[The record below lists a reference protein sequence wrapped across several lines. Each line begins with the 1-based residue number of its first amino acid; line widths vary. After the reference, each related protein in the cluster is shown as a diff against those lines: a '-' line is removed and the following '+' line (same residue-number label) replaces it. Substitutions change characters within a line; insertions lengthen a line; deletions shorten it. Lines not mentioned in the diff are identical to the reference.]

1 MRVRASL
8 KLIARLLCMLALLG
22 ETVCQTTSKLSSPPQ
37 EIPASFFGMHIH
49 HMVSPNG
56 MDPLTPWPSVNV
68 PEWRLWDA
76 RVTWPDLEPS
86 KGQWHFD
93 NLDRSLAMAEEH
105 HTEVLMTLGLT
116 PRWASARPE
125 EPSAYQPGFA
135 AEPKDLEDWR
145 MFVKTVG
152 TRYKGR
158 IHAYEIWNE
167 PNLKEF
173 WSGTTDQLL
182 ALTRE
187 AHNIIKS
194 VDPAAV
200 IVSPS
205 ATGIHGTPW
214 LSEFLSKG
222 GGQFV
227 DVIGYH
233 FYVTPRPPEEM
244 VPLIR
249 EVRQIMLDTG
259 AGDKPLWNTESG
271 WAQPK
276 PFPSQ
281 ALAASYLART
291 YILNWAAGVQR
302 FYWYA
307 WDNHGWVS
315 LETTEQDSRTI
326 TPAGQAYGV
335 IQNWLVG
342 ARLDWCNDDT
352 GGTWI
357 RELNRNEEPEWIVWN
372 PGSTKPFALAPSWK
386 IGTITALLQKPHA
399 IVGNS
404 VEVGPTPELL
414 TRASGLASPK

>member
-1 MRVRASL
+1 
-8 KLIARLLCMLALLG
+8 MLALLG

-205 ATGIHGTPW
+205 ATGAHGIPW

-222 GGQFV
+222 GGRFV

-233 FYVTPRPPEEM
+233 FYVTPNPPEEM
-244 VPLIR
+244 VPL
-249 EVRQIMLDTG
+249 VQAVKQIMANQSVD
-259 AGDKPLWNTESG
+259 DKPLWDTESG
-271 WAQPK
+271 WLLHAHIETEE
-276 PFPSQ
+276 
-281 ALAASYLART
+281 LGAAYLARS
-291 YILNWAAGVQR
+291 YILLWASGVQR
-302 FYWYA
+302 FYWFA
-307 WDNHGWVS
+307 WDNRKIA
-315 LETTEQDSRTI
+315 LETTEKDNRTP
-326 TPAGQAYGV
+326 TPAGRTYDT
-335 IQNWLVG
+335 IQHWLLG
-342 ARLDWCNDDT
+342 ARMDWCEENKSH
-352 GGTWI
+352 TWTCQL
-357 RELNRNEEPEWIVWN
+357 RRDRYLEWIAWN
-372 PGSTKPFALAPSWK
+372 PDGTRPFALAPSWE
-386 IGTITALLQKPHA
+386 INSITPLLQEPHPPTGSTVD
-399 IVGNS
+399 I
-404 VEVGPTPELL
+404 GPVPELL
-414 TRASGLASPK
+414 SGQERQHPDRRSQ